1 MGTPTT
7 GNPSSIV
14 ELEATELLTTLASVR
29 AGFSSSIHQSPGL
42 SLNFRHCKGTVK
54 MLAGGSRAPSISSAL
69 RH

>member
-42 SLNFRHCKGTVK
+42 SLNFRRCKGTVK
-54 MLAGGSRAPSISSAL
+54 MLAGGSRAPSL
-69 RH
+69 